1 MSSSE
6 HSKTGHRP
14 NSGSSGHGQSSEQS
28 IEQSCALIERTLGGS
43 PAYKKVDAGLYV
55 VKQGSSYVMIN
66 VLPSGARKDRALV
79 RVTAQVVSGVR
90 PEPSLFRQLL
100 ILNGTLRFGAFAYVP
115 EGEIVLFTHSLLGG
129 PTLDSGE
136 LLAAVHD
143 VAVVADGYDDRI
155 VARYGG
161 RRMEDV
167 ILEEALTHLFNE
179 KGQPHGAPG
188 HEDMPHLPEPHAED
202 APEAHAEGEA
212 PAKRRPTSGQG
223 QGRAKKKGHDT

>member
-6 HSKTGHRP
+6 HSKTGQRP
-14 NSGSSGHGQSSEQS
+14 HSGSSGHPQTSEQA

-43 PAYKKVDAGLYV
+43 AAYKKVDAGLYV

-179 KGQPHGAPG
+179 KGQPHD
-188 HEDMPHLPEPHAED
+188 DMPHLPETH
-202 APEAHAEGEA
+202 PEEAQAQAQEEA
-212 PAKRRPTSGQG
+212 PAAKRRPTSGQG
-223 QGRAKKKGHDT
+223 RAKKKGTDS